1 MKPSKIIKGLCAGTV
16 LMGGAILGSGAAS
29 TAEAANPLTTA
40 FYSADAAA
48 LVHNDS
54 LFIFAGHDEQ
64 GPQGGNAFFLM
75 NDWHVLVTDDMQN
88 YHDYGAV
95 LSWRTFS
102 WASGNAFAGH
112 CEYRNGKYYWY
123 VAVHHKTIKQDE
135 GFAIGVAVADHPSG
149 PWKDAIGHALITD
162 DTPNDVALNIDPAI
176 FYDGDDIWLYWGSW
190 NAGRRVKLKSNMIEL
205 DGKPADM
212 GVRDF
217 FEAPWMHKYR
227 GNYYFSYASGYP
239 STINYSMS
247 KSATGPWT
255 QMGTIN
261 DKMENS
267 ETNHQAIFRYL
278 GHWYF
283 MYHGAT
289 APGGW
294 TYRRSVNIDYMYYDQ
309 DAKIQKIKRTTT
321 GVDKVNNAIVGNGSF
336 RLTASHSSLSLA
348 DSKGI
353 VVQQTT
359 DESDRNQLWN
369 LTHNEKNRRHYTLQ
383 NVGTGNYYCPSATL
397 LDTVKTSKT
406 PCEIRIENASEAKG
420 YYLYGDYESDFVGDV
435 LNVSKDVGMP
445 IITWVRTGADNQKI
459 KMVQV
464 TSLATLTKHGAGSSS
479 QTVEAGSEIAS
490 FYYDFANATGVK
502 VTGLPA
508 GLKADVDAAA
518 KKVTISG
525 KVDASVAA
533 GEYAYTIETTGA
545 VENAKLTATITV
557 TRADAPVAS
566 SSSEISTES
575 SSSVVTPAVSSGSN
589 EPTISSSSENPA
601 SSESEDVVASSSA
614 DEAIASS
621 SSESAIAS
629 SSADEAIASSSGSTV
644 DHLEEGLTAIASV
657 PSTKLGY
664 SVTRNGNSY
673 TIHFNKVG
681 NYNLYVLN
689 SMGQVVSRKAVGMK
703 SEVQIHNLP
712 KGNYVFRVMNR

>member
-1 MKPSKIIKGLCAGTV
+1 MNLGKKIKGVGLKAAAV
-16 LMGGAILGSGAAS
+16 LGLGAA
-29 TAEAANPLTTA
+29 AMAMAANPLTTK

-64 GPQGGNAFFLM
+64 GAQGTNNKFFLM
-75 NDWHVLVTDDMQN
+75 NDWHVLVTTDMVN

-123 VAVHHKTIKQDE
+123 VAVHHRTIVRDE

-176 FYDGDDIWLYWGSW
+176 FYDGNDIWMYWGSW
-190 NAGRRVKLKSNMIEL
+190 NAGRRVKLKENMIEL
-205 DGKPADM
+205 AGTPEDIKIK
-212 GVRDF
+212 DF
-217 FEAPWMHKYR
+217 FEAPWVHKYR

-239 STINYSMS
+239 STINYSMA
-247 KSATGPWT
+247 KSMNGPWT

-294 TYRRSVNIDYMYYDQ
+294 TYRRSVNIDYLYYDQ
-309 DAKIQKIKRTTT
+309 DAKIQKIKRTTA
-321 GVDKVNNAIVGNGSF
+321 GVDKVNNAIVQNGEF
-336 RLTASHSSLSLA
+336 RLTASHSNLVLQ
-348 DSKGI
+348 DNKG
-353 VVQQTT
+353 VVTQETLN
-359 DESDRNQLWN
+359 ENDRNQYWKV
-369 LTHNEKNRRHYTLQ
+369 THNDKNRRHYSLQ

-420 YYLYGDYESDFVGDV
+420 YFLYGDYESDFVGDV
-435 LNVSKDVGMP
+435 LNVSKEVGMP
-445 IITWVRTGADNQKI
+445 VITWVRTGADNQKI
-459 KMVQV
+459 KMVKAKAPE
-464 TSLATLTKHGAGSSS
+464 LSSS
-479 QTVEAGSEIAS
+479 SVAPEVSS
-490 FYYDFANATGVK
+490 
-502 VTGLPA
+502 
-508 GLKADVDAAA
+508 
-518 KKVTISG
+518 S
-525 KVDASVAA
+525 SVAA
-533 GEYAYTIETTGA
+533 VDSSNSVPPPISSGEDKPSSSGSEDEI
-545 VENAKLTATITV
+545 V
-557 TRADAPVAS
+557 S
-566 SSSEISTES
+566 SSSEDIEGTES
-575 SSSVVTPAVSSGSN
+575 
-589 EPTISSSSENPA
+589 
-601 SSESEDVVASSSA
+601 
-614 DEAIASS
+614 DE
-621 SSESAIAS
+621 
-629 SSADEAIASSSGSTV
+629 T
-644 DHLEEGLTAIASV
+644 GLTSV
-657 PSTKLGY
+657 RSTKLGY
-664 SVTRNGNSY
+664 SVMRNGNGY
-673 TIHFNKVG
+673 TIRFDKAD

-689 SMGQVVSRKAVGMK
+689 SMGQIVTRRAVGMQ
-703 SEVQIHNLP
+703 SEVQIENLP
-712 KGNYVFRVMNR
+712 KGNYVFRVIAR